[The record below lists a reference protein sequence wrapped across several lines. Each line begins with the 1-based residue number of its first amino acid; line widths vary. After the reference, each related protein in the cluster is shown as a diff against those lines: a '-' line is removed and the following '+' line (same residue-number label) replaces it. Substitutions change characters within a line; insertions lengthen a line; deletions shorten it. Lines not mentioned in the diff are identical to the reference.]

1 MASVEECRAAL
12 VKLVAQFD
20 EIDAADRARHVV
32 ERTVSCRVSDL
43 GVTFYGRLHHDGLDP
58 FVEDPPANGKQ
69 PDVRLT
75 IGSDDLV
82 ALVEGE
88 LDLARALLG
97 GRVKIDASF
106 GDLLRLRRLL

>member
-20 EIDAADRARHVV
+20 EIDAEDRARHVV

-43 GVTFYGRLHHDGLDP
+43 DVTFYGRLHHDGLDP
-58 FVEDPPANGKQ
+58 FVESQPANGK
-69 PDVRLT
+69 PADVKLT
-75 IGSDDLV
+75 IVSDDLV
-82 ALVEGE
+82 ALVDGQ
-88 LDLARALLG
+88 LDLARAVLG